1 MAEMTGIKMSEIA
14 SNTVVDRNSK
24 ILVYNPTTNKTET
37 VSIVDAY
44 KYMVEQSAGAHNG
57 IFRGKDITDLFYNGT
72 LSKQITAGTFDDIF
86 VGDYIIG
93 KVSKRKYLVA
103 DLDYRYGIGDPEC
116 KSHHILMIPE
126 RTMGNAR
133 MNATN
138 TADGAYIGSEM
149 YKTNLAPYKTIIQN
163 DFETSH
169 ILTHRNH
176 FQNAV
181 TNGYES
187 AGTWYDS
194 TIDLMNESMVYGSNH
209 FHNIINGTGFPNNYE
224 VDNSQ
229 LALFRLD
236 HSKII
241 ARNDAGERYWWW
253 LRNVASGSNFCLV
266 DSYGSCDCSNA
277 SSSGG
282 VRPAF
287 LIV

>member
-1 MAEMTGIKMSEIA
+1 MI
-14 SNTVVDRNSK
+14 
-24 ILVYNPTTNKTET
+24 NKELL
-37 VSIVDAY
+37 Y
-44 KYMVEQSAGAHNG
+44 EKSAGAHNG
-57 IFRGKDITDLFYNGT
+57 IFRGKDISDLFYNGT
-72 LSKQITAGTFDDIF
+72 LSKQIATGTFDDIF

-103 DLDYRYGIGDPEC
+103 DLDYRYGMGDTEC

-126 RTMGNAR
+126 RVMGSTR

-138 TADGAYIGSEM
+138 TTDGAYIGSEM
-149 YKTNLAPYKTIIQN
+149 YKTNLTSYKTIIQN

-176 FQNAV
+176 LQNAV

-194 TIDLMNESMVYGSNH
+194 TIELMNESMVYGSNY
-209 FHNIINGTGFPNNYE
+209 FHNIENGTALPNNYE
-224 VDNSQ
+224 IDNSQ
-229 LALFRLD
+229 LALFRLN
-236 HSKII
+236 HSLII
-241 ARNDAGERYWWW
+241 ARNDAGERYWYW
-253 LRNVASGSNFCLV
+253 LRNVASGSYFCIV
-266 DSYGSCDCSNA
+266 NSIGNCTCNNA
-277 SSSGG
+277 SRSGG

>member
-1 MAEMTGIKMSEIA
+1 MI
-14 SNTVVDRNSK
+14 
-24 ILVYNPTTNKTET
+24 NKEL
-37 VSIVDAY
+37 IY
-44 KYMVEQSAGAHNG
+44 EKSAAAHNAVY
-57 IFRGKDITDLFYNGT
+57 RGKDITDLFYNGT
-72 LSKQITAGTFDDIF
+72 LSKQIAAGTFDDIF

-103 DLDYRYGIGDPEC
+103 DLDYRYGMGDTEC

-126 RTMGNAR
+126 RIMENAR

-138 TADGAYIGSEM
+138 IVDGAYIGSEM
-149 YKTNLAPYKTIIQN
+149 YKTNLTPYKTIIQN

-187 AGTWYDS
+187 ASTWYDS

-241 ARNDAGERYWWW
+241 ARNDAGERCWWW
-253 LRNVASGSNFCLV
+253 LRNVTSGSRFCDVDGNGNCNCNYASGS
-266 DSYGSCDCSNA
+266 Y
-277 SSSGG
+277 G

-287 LIV
+287 LVI